1 MYQVTVSC
9 RIQSYNFYRLYII
22 AQKTDVKN
30 YPSIMFTKHYSPYCN
45 IRGSQKKKLYFRTNL
60 KNSEKELDKRGEQ
73 RTAHKKFHADTASF
87 TRPGNHLMKCVFRV
101 SGAWLRLQVS
111 PTRSA
116 AALLFLRV
124 HAPPHTQEAKHTPSG
139 RNSP

>member
-1 MYQVTVSC
+1 MSKITHPSCLPSTTLPIVTYAV
-9 RIQSYNFYRLYII
+9 L
-22 AQKTDVKN
+22 K
-30 YPSIMFTKHYSPYCN
+30 
-45 IRGSQKKKLYFRTNL
+45 KKKLYFRTNL

-139 RNSP
+139 RNSPLTGSTKATEQLW